1 MRMGGEAANMLDRE
15 LRGAVA
21 AETDTR
27 FLADITQ
34 GVSAVT
40 ASGQNAYSVRRDLG
54 TALARITSQSTS
66 RYYAIMQPAMAKS
79 LATLNDASGSTAFP
93 QMKPLAGEL
102 CDCTAPVSDGVLGGQ
117 MVVLDASQL
126 VAAQGDVSLRTSAHG
141 DIEMSD
147 APNSPPTAYN
157 AHFAVADK

>member
-1 MRMGGEAANMLDRE
+1 MQ
-15 LRGAVA
+15 LRLKPIRGSWPISRKACLRLRLAGRTPTAFVA
-21 AETDTR
+21 T
-27 FLADITQ
+27 
-34 GVSAVT
+34 
-40 ASGQNAYSVRRDLG
+40 
-54 TALARITSQSTS
+54 LARQSPGTSQSTS

-102 CDCTAPVSDGVLGGQ
+102 CDCTALVSDGVLGGQ